1 MVISGIDDR
10 NDRDEALLVDRA
22 RAGDAEAF
30 RALVERYSARVF
42 RIAWRILGDEAA
54 AEDAVQETFLRAYR
68 SLARFDA
75 RSQFG
80 TWLHRIAANTAVE
93 ILRKHQHQRLRHER
107 IGEETGEASSADP
120 GPDRRILSQEVER
133 AVRGALAGLSPMERA
148 AFVLRHF
155 EGRSIAEIC
164 GALGLR
170 ESAGK
175 QAIFRAVQKLRRSL
189 EPLYMPRANREA
201 VP

>member
-1 MVISGIDDR
+1 METDDAILM
-10 NDRDEALLVDRA
+10 ERA
-22 RAGDAEAF
+22 QAGDADAF
-30 RALVERYSARVF
+30 RVLVERYSARIF
-42 RIAWRILGDEAA
+42 RLAYRILGDEAS

-80 TWLHRIAANTAVE
+80 TWLHRIAANTSVE
-93 ILRKHQHQRLRHER
+93 ILRKNQRQRSRQER
-107 IGEETGEASSADP
+107 SIDEGTGEAAPLSSRDP
-120 GPDRRILSQEVER
+120 GPDRRALSQEVER
-133 AVRGALAGLSPMERA
+133 AVRGALSDLSPMERA

-175 QAIFRAVQKLRRSL
+175 QAIFRAVKKLRRVL
-189 EPLYMPRANREA
+189 EPLYVPQANRE
-201 VP
+201 VLP

>member
-1 MVISGIDDR
+1 MEPDD
-10 NDRDEALLVDRA
+10 AILVERA
-22 RAGDAEAF
+22 QAGDTEAF
-30 RALVERYSARVF
+30 RVLVERYSAKLF
-42 RIAWRILGDEAA
+42 RLAYRIVGDEPS

-80 TWLHRIAANTAVE
+80 TWLHRIAVNTAVE
-93 ILRKHQHQRLRHER
+93 ILRKHQRQRSRQEWN
-107 IGEETGEASSADP
+107 EVEAATPLPSQDP
-120 GPDRRILSQEVER
+120 GPDRRALSQEVER
-133 AVRGALAGLSPMERA
+133 AVRGALAGLSPMERT

-164 GALGLR
+164 SALGLR

-175 QAIFRAVQKLRRSL
+175 QAVFRAVKKLRRVL
-189 EPLYMPRANREA
+189 EPLTETRVPRASRE
-201 VP
+201 VLL

>member
-1 MVISGIDDR
+1 MAIDDR
-10 NDRDEALLVDRA
+10 DDAILVERA

-30 RALVERYSARVF
+30 RALVERHSARVF
-42 RIAWRILGDEAA
+42 RLAWRILGDEAG

-68 SLARFDA
+68 SLARFDT

-93 ILRKHQHQRLRHER
+93 ILRKHQRLRHER
-107 IGEETGEASSADP
+107 IGEETSEASSADP
-120 GPDRRILSQEVER
+120 GPDRRALSQEVER
-133 AVRGALAGLSPMERA
+133 AVRGALADLSPMERA

-175 QAIFRAVQKLRRSL
+175 QAIFRAVQKLRRTL
-189 EPLYMPRANREA
+189 EPLYAPRAGRE
-201 VP
+201 VIP

>member
-1 MVISGIDDR
+1 MGIDDR
-10 NDRDEALLVDRA
+10 DDAILVDRA

-30 RALVERYSARVF
+30 RALVERHSARVF
-42 RIAWRILGDEAA
+42 RLAWRILGDEAGT
-54 AEDAVQETFLRAYR
+54 EDAVQETFLRAYR

-107 IGEETGEASSADP
+107 IGEETSEASSADP
-120 GPDRRILSQEVER
+120 GPDRRALSQEVER
-133 AVRGALAGLSPMERA
+133 AVRGALADLSPMERA

-175 QAIFRAVQKLRRSL
+175 QAIFRAVQKLRRTL
-189 EPLYMPRANREA
+189 EPLYAPRAGRE
-201 VP
+201 VIP